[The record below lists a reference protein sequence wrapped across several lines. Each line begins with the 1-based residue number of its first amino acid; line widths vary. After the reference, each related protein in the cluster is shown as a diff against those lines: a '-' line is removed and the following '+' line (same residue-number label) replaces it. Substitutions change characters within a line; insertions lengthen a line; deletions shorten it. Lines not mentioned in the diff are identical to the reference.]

1 MQAMCK
7 QHVKLLSLR
16 CFLYITIKLRYQTTV
31 TTQFQHMSAENK
43 TSHYDN
49 YTALIGYCKI
59 EISKYVHYAVVIKV
73 TEKYLQLRSLHCFIS
88 LLTYHGS
95 LTTLH

>member
-31 TTQFQHMSAENK
+31 TTQFQHKSAENK
-43 TSHYDN
+43 
-49 YTALIGYCKI
+49 I
-59 EISKYVHYAVVIKV
+59 
-73 TEKYLQLRSLHCFIS
+73 
-88 LLTYHGS
+88 
-95 LTTLH
+95 